1 MTQAWA
7 AALAERVIGQ
17 LAEEV
22 RRALASQ

>member
-1 MTQAWA
+1 MIQARD

-22 RRALASQ
+22 RRALAGQ